1 MYNFIFYF
9 IYKSQ
14 INQKN
19 GGPVVAKFMG
29 GLFVLLVLLIHALFI
44 YAIFRFVLF
53 NYYGIDISFS
63 IGKGYIKKW
72 LFSLALIIMIMPFI
86 KRSFT
91 TVGIERIQNKFES
104 QNIFTFVYFVKF
116 FVILLLPLIISIF
129 LVNHSLAK

>member
-19 GGPVVAKFMG
+19 GGPVVATFMG
-29 GLFVLLVLLIHALFI
+29 GLFVLLVILIHALFI

-63 IGKGYIKKW
+63 IGKGYIKNGYSRW
-72 LFSLALIIMIMPFI
+72 L
-86 KRSFT
+86 
-91 TVGIERIQNKFES
+91 
-104 QNIFTFVYFVKF
+104 
-116 FVILLLPLIISIF
+116 
-129 LVNHSLAK
+129 

>member
-1 MYNFIFYF
+1 
-9 IYKSQ
+9 
-14 INQKN
+14 
-19 GGPVVAKFMG
+19 
-29 GLFVLLVLLIHALFI
+29 
-44 YAIFRFVLF
+44 
-53 NYYGIDISFS
+53 
-63 IGKGYIKKW
+63 
-72 LFSLALIIMIMPFI
+72 MPFI